1 MPKLIKYYICC
12 SFSYF
17 LYTISHPSKS
27 GLPQVD
33 LSSDVEASVNQSC
46 AKSLSPCQLAVERV
60 IVKLFTHH
68 KCNVIITDRLRSL
81 FTMKLWRM
89 GKSICSLGGK
99 ARSQVYA
106 KWEKSKWTIQLHEN
120 EVIQY
125 LGSKR
130 KRSHIENAVLL
141 SSKKKLTKVEDDLK
155 AANDK
160 LKEITNQY
168 ESLKTS
174 CNTLSKALAN
184 SDKDMTLSQSRTKK
198 EWKLCTPQYQ
208 RKRKKEVAQ
217 NVKTALLFTE
227 HEDFKT
233 TQVELT
239 NKSTQEKVVCVQHDG
254 ELKLATK
261 EMLEEQG
268 SSEMVVNQT
277 LYIKERFNM
286 SNQAYH
292 EMAMVNKELP
302 RSCAIIK
309 AAKQLD
315 EKSIIYPTP
324 GRLKGV
330 QQSLKER
337 LVKRI
342 EHLAKRDEKYNKSQC
357 VKVKITGDGKAISRS
372 MHLVVIAF
380 TLVEDEPN
388 PNAPRGNHT
397 IALLNTTEVYDNLV
411 EALDDIATEINN
423 LKSLTVNNVLY
434 DLEFFFAADM
444 KFEAIIMGIESASST
459 YSCIWCK
466 CPATERHDIT
476 KTWSATNSDEG
487 ARTIKEIQELS
498 MIKKHKRN
506 KKYGCVRQPIF
517 PSIPIDHV
525 IPDVLH
531 LFLRISDILINLL
544 ILELRRLDGI
554 EKATITSE
562 SLKKT
567 LAMNS
572 NVSRYV
578 QFLNESKINFHMY
591 VDKDSKSLKWRDLT
605 GPEKLKLFNKI
616 DIAAVFPGVPNAT
629 LIHKIWKD
637 FLTIYN
643 TLCLNPINRNQIKD
657 FQVSVQKWL
666 SLFLSVYQSR
676 HVTPYMHTL
685 IFHVPEFLNLYGSL
699 LPFSQQGPEKLND
712 NLTKDYYRNTNHQEQ
727 DALRQLLLKLNRLE
741 ELTDISSERKKQVQH
756 CKICKQEGHN
766 SRTCKNKNL

>member
-1 MPKLIKYYICC
+1 
-12 SFSYF
+12 
-17 LYTISHPSKS
+17 
-27 GLPQVD
+27 
-33 LSSDVEASVNQSC
+33 
-46 AKSLSPCQLAVERV
+46 
-60 IVKLFTHH
+60 
-68 KCNVIITDRLRSL
+68 
-81 FTMKLWRM
+81 MKLWRM

-106 KWEKSKWTIQLHEN
+106 KWAKSKWTIQLHNN
-120 EVIQY
+120 EVIQCV
-125 LGSKR
+125 GSKR
-130 KRSHIENAVLL
+130 KCSNNENPVLL
-141 SSKKKLTKVEDDLK
+141 SSKKKLTKLEDDLK

-160 LKEITNQY
+160 LKEITNKY
-168 ESLKTS
+168 DSLKKS
-174 CNTLSKALAN
+174 CNTLSKALVS
-184 SDKDMTLSQSRTKK
+184 SDKGVTPLQGRTKK
-198 EWKLCTPQYQ
+198 EWALCTQQCQ
-208 RKRKKEVAQ
+208 RKRKKEAVQ

-227 HEDFKT
+227 NEDFRT
-233 TQVELT
+233 TRVELT
-239 NKSTQEKVVCVQHDG
+239 NKNTLEKMVCVDHNG

-268 SSEMVVNQT
+268 SSETVVDQT

-309 AAKQLD
+309 AAKKLD
-315 EKSIIYPTP
+315 EKSIIYSTP
-324 GRLKGV
+324 GPLKGV

-342 EHLAKRDEKYNKSQC
+342 EHLAKSDEKYNKSQC
-357 VKVKITGDGKAISRS
+357 IKVKITGDGTSVSRS

-397 IALLNTTEVYDNLV
+397 IALINTTEEYNNLV
-411 EALDDIATEINN
+411 EALDDITTEINN

-434 DLEFFFAADM
+434 DLEFYFAADM
-444 KFEAIIMGIESASST
+444 KFEAICIGIESASST

-466 CPATERHDIT
+466 CPAMERHDIT
-476 KTWSATNSDEG
+476 KTWSATNPDEG

-498 MIKKHKRN
+498 KIKKHKN
-506 KKYGCVRQPIF
+506 SAKYGCIKQPIF

-525 IPDVLH
+525 IPDILH

-554 EKATITSE
+554 EKTTAT
-562 SLKKT
+562 SLNKT

-572 NVSRYV
+572 NVSRYI
-578 QFLNESKINFHMY
+578 QFLKECKISFHMY
-591 VDKDSKSLKWRDLT
+591 VDKDTKTLKWRDLT
-605 GPEKLKLFNKI
+605 GPEKLKLFHRI
-616 DIAAVFPGVPNAT
+616 DIETLFPGIPNAT
-629 LIHKIWKD
+629 LVQKIWKD
-637 FLTIYN
+637 FLNIYN
-643 TLCLNPINRNQIKD
+643 TLCLNPINVSQIKE
-657 FQVSVQKWL
+657 FRTTVRNWL
-666 SLFLSVYQSR
+666 TLFLSVYQSR

-699 LPFSQQGPEKLND
+699 LPFSQQGLEKLND
-712 NLTKDYYRNTNHQEQ
+712 NLTKDYYRNTNHQEEG
-727 DALRQLLLKLNRLE
+727 ALRQLLLKLNRLE
-741 ELTDISSERKKQVQH
+741 ELTDKTSERKKQVHH
-756 CKICKQEGHN
+756 CKICNQEGHN
-766 SRTCKNKNL
+766 SRTCKNH